1 MLGLVAPHDHG
12 EERRLLLPPA
22 RHRHPEHGPG
32 DATLGVADLGVVG
45 EVAGEV
51 DAGFGHGAAL
61 LGLSGR
67 AVCPALGPGGRWTP
81 WHAERA
87 PGASGGANEVGH
99 AIRSPAIGRLGCR
112 VGWWGACGWGSGMP
126 APSGQIPPPWARWE
140 NEAPTARAACRL
152 VSGRLFG
159 LFQDPPEIVGA
170 AVDDR
175 DGDDA
180 GHLVRMLLFGSLDDL
195 REKAAPGAERDSALG
210 LVVDLAL
217 PAVDGADRLE
227 VVPGGAESIDYELA
241 GELHQPVRV
250 WRGDDDLAHVIGWGR
265 HAAPSARRQA
275 LGPRLRSW
283 PCCSI
288 R

>member
-1 MLGLVAPHDHG
+1 MP
-12 EERRLLLPPA
+12 
-22 RHRHPEHGPG
+22 
-32 DATLGVADLGVVG
+32 
-45 EVAGEV
+45 
-51 DAGFGHGAAL
+51 
-61 LGLSGR
+61 GR

-81 WHAERA
+81 WHAARP
-87 PGASGGANEVGH
+87 PGASDRANEVG
-99 AIRSPAIGRLGCR
+99 STESGCR
-112 VGWWGACGWGSGMP
+112 PMVGSGAGLVGGGACGWWSGMP
-126 APSGQIPPPWARWE
+126 APSGQIPPPWAWWE
-140 NEAPTARAACRL
+140 NEAPAARAACRL
-152 VSGRLFG
+152 VSGRLLG

-210 LVVDLAL
+210 LVVDLAV

-250 WRGDDDLAHVIGWGR
+250 WRGDDDLAHVIGWER